1 MFKFPIE
8 KYTFV
13 FNCNKVYALSS
24 YEGKTVRGVAKC
36 HPDDE
41 FSVENGKKLAAAR
54 CNAKIAK
61 RRFRRA
67 TKLHKEAAEKLAIA
81 QRWMD
86 KMNHYLNDSEDAL
99 GDAEYLVKECENG
112 NFDA

>member
-1 MFKFPIE
+1 MFEFPIE
-8 KYTFV
+8 KYTFIQ
-13 FNCNKVYALSS
+13 NGNKIFALSS
-24 YEGKTVRGVAKC
+24 YEGKTVRAVAKC

-67 TKLHKEAAEKLAIA
+67 TKLNKEAAEKLAIA
-81 QRWMD
+81 QRWMY
-86 KMNHYLNDSEDAL
+86 KMDHYLNDSEDAL
-99 GDAEYLVKECENG
+99 GNAEYLVKEYENG